1 MPGKRDLDTAR
12 QWGREILKT
21 HELQEF
27 TSASEN
33 SVIPVLDTTQT
44 QADAQPRKMSI
55 SGIMNSA
62 IEAGIIDAAGTAA
75 SSGLIFNGELAYDG
89 GIDLNNT
96 ASGVYTLKGAAT
108 SSAALV
114 LNCEVNTHGVTIQ
127 SPPHSAGATYI
138 LVLPAAQ
145 GTAGQALR
153 NDGSGNLYWG

>member
-96 ASGVYTLKGAAT
+96 ASGV
-108 SSAALV
+108 
-114 LNCEVNTHGVTIQ
+114 
-127 SPPHSAGATYI
+127 
-138 LVLPAAQ
+138 
-145 GTAGQALR
+145 
-153 NDGSGNLYWG
+153 